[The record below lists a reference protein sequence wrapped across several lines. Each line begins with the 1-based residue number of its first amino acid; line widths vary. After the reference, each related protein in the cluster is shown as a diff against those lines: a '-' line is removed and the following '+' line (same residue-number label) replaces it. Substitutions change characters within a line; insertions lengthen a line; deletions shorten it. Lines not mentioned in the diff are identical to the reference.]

1 MEVNFWKGHLR
12 IGHQQIGWS
21 RGLSILGTAQ
31 GFKTMLHR
39 KRTDFKTLIEFWDN
53 QISVYV
59 RRYLFVAQ
67 PWRAFPASNGF
78 VFFSFSK
85 RPIWPSFKSCFCFSQ
100 KLPWAWFGPLDSTG
114 SSWVLDVS
122 GATIIWPSGLNLTSG
137 SKATRIY
144 LFLTGVLW
152 KVCEVDHM
160 QLGFGTWLGDWVTID
175 KAGKTAAA
183 KPFGTGGS
191 LMDLS
196 SICMNLFCLLKSI
209 RWVFMCPGSWH
220 NGNAQSIEGLA
231 IQSLSLLNFKKS
243 SNSSC

>member
-67 PWRAFPASNGF
+67 PWRAYPASNGF
-78 VFFSFSK
+78 VFFFSFSK

-144 LFLTGVLW
+144 LFLTGELW

-160 QLGFGTWLGDWVTID
+160 QLGFGTWLGGLGNHWQGWKNCGRQTIWHWRLANGLVFD
-175 KAGKTAAA
+175 LYESVLS
-183 KPFGTGGS
+183 FEVHS
-191 LMDLS
+191 LYFHVSRQLAQRQCSKHWRLGYPKFVS
-196 SICMNLFCLLKSI
+196 SQL
-209 RWVFMCPGSWH
+209 
-220 NGNAQSIEGLA
+220 
-231 IQSLSLLNFKKS
+231 
-243 SNSSC
+243 